1 MSVNAKVLKILRT
14 SAGLDQAQLAR
25 LTGTTQQMIS
35 RMECGRVPVPTELL
49 DAVAQAASRLS
60 MLHSRQW
67 SSNDRH

>member
-1 MSVNAKVLKILRT
+1 MSMNAKVLKILRT

-49 DAVAQAASRLS
+49 DAVAQACQPFINASFPTVELK
-60 MLHSRQW
+60 
-67 SSNDRH
+67 